1 MEKTQRTRLASALI
15 LALVFA
21 SGVVVGI
28 AFDRATFTTSAGDEA
43 VASEGDASA
52 ADGREGRDRR
62 RPMYEQVGELT
73 DAQRS
78 EIDAIVEA
86 HRAAR
91 REMRDAWEEELE
103 PVRQAME
110 AWEEEHVAPLRDKW
124 EPRFDS
130 LTQAT
135 RARIRGVM
143 TTQQAER
150 YDSLLTE
157 YEKRMEERRR
167 DRDSGDDRGG

>member
-1 MEKTQRTRLASALI
+1 MEKRQRTRLASALI
-15 LALVFA
+15 LTLVFA
-21 SGVVVGI
+21 SGAVVGF
-28 AFDRATFTTSAGDEA
+28 ALDRAALASSPSDEA
-43 VASEGDASA
+43 VASEDDAGER
-52 ADGREGRDRR
+52 DERDRR

-78 EIDAIVEA
+78 QIDAIVEA

-91 REMRDAWEEELE
+91 REMRDAWEDELQ
-103 PVRQAME
+103 PVRDAMQ

-130 LTQAT
+130 LTRAT
-135 RARIRGVM
+135 RDRIRGVM

-167 DRDSGDDRGG
+167 DHDPGDDRGG